1 MAPASP
7 DAPIS
12 GFGPSGADKRRPTL
26 SICIRCRDE
35 REEANGQLRGGAR
48 LAQAVLEAGIDQAAL
63 DVRGVRCISQCKR
76 SCAIALSGPDRFT
89 YIFGDLDPTQHAKD
103 VVDLARLYV
112 QSADGF
118 MARNDRPAPMRAGVL
133 GRVPPLMWSGD
144 AVETITL
151 TSSNLK
157 EPCR

>member
-103 VVDLARLYV
+103 VVD
-112 QSADGF
+112 